1 MGKNAKIFS
10 EVNAFAISGISRCD
24 TISVHL
30 DTGSILNGSAL
41 SCLWSSSIGWSL
53 PYSCTPLAADKV
65 AADVKAKAGAN

>member
-1 MGKNAKIFS
+1 VGKNAKIFS

-41 SCLWSSSIGWSL
+41 SC
-53 PYSCTPLAADKV
+53 
-65 AADVKAKAGAN
+65 